1 VVELLGRSE
10 RVSPGPA
17 GGPLAPGEV
26 RGMSAVHPVPGWANV
41 PSRANQVWRFRELL
55 RQLIIRNLK
64 VKYQRSLLGFV
75 WTLLNPLLT
84 VAILVLVFSHVVR
97 IPLPDYWAFVLSGY
111 FVWNCILQT
120 LNTGTYIF
128 AEHSRLT
135 RSVAFPS
142 EILVLGAV
150 GSRLLEFL
158 AEIALILVLLVVFH
172 HDRVPASFALLPVL
186 LVIQV
191 LLVIGLA
198 LPIATL
204 SVFYYD
210 VQHALPIALTTL
222 FYLSPVFYPAQ
233 MVPEAARPFYFLN
246 PIAGLLTLYHE
257 ILYAGR
263 MPSFTLLFGMIV
275 AALLVYLIGYAI
287 FNRYSSIFSEIV

>member
-1 VVELLGRSE
+1 
-10 RVSPGPA
+10 
-17 GGPLAPGEV
+17 
-26 RGMSAVHPVPGWANV
+26 MSAVTPVLSTTATSIELPFRLG
-41 PSRANQVWRFRELL
+41 QVWRFRELL
-55 RQLIIRNLK
+55 RSLIIRNLK
-64 VKYQRSLLGFV
+64 VKYQRSLLGFI
-75 WTLLNPLLT
+75 WTLLNPLFT

-142 EILVLGAV
+142 EILVFGAV
-150 GSRLLEFL
+150 GSRLLEFV
-158 AEIALILVLLVVFH
+158 AEIALILVLLVAFRH
-172 HDRVPASFALLPVL
+172 HHVPASFALLPLL

-191 LLVIGLA
+191 MMVIGLA

-222 FYLSPVFYPAQ
+222 FYLSPVFYPASL
-233 MVPEAARPFYFLN
+233 VPEAAQTWYFLN
-246 PIAGLLTLYHE
+246 PIAGLLTLYHD
-257 ILYAGR
+257 ILYAGQT
-263 MPSFTLLFGMIV
+263 PSLS
-275 AALLVYLIGYAI
+275 ALLGMSAAAFLVYITGYAI
-287 FNRYSSIFSEIV
+287 FNRYASVFPEIV

>member
-1 VVELLGRSE
+1 
-10 RVSPGPA
+10 
-17 GGPLAPGEV
+17 
-26 RGMSAVHPVPGWANV
+26 MSAVDQVTGRAASAKV
-41 PSRANQVWRFRELL
+41 PSRLSQLWRYRELL
-55 RQLIIRNLK
+55 RSMVIRNLK

-75 WTLLNPLLT
+75 WTLINPLLT
-84 VAILVLVFSHVVR
+84 VAILIMVFSHVVR
-97 IPLPDYWAFVLSGY
+97 IPLEHYWAFVLSGY

-142 EILVLGAV
+142 EILVFGAA

-158 AEIALILVLLVVFH
+158 AELALILIVLVAFH
-172 HDRVPASFALLPVL
+172 HSRIPISFALLPVL
-186 LVIQV
+186 LVVQI

-222 FYLSPVFYPAQ
+222 FYLSPVFYPAH
-233 MVPEAARPFYFLN
+233 MVPDVFQPFYFIN

-257 ILYAGR
+257 ILYLGR
-263 MPSFTLLFGMIV
+263 IPSVSLLFGVIGMTV
-275 AALLVYLIGYAI
+275 VVYTIGYAV
-287 FNRYSSIFSEIV
+287 FNRFASVYAEIV

>member
-1 VVELLGRSE
+1 MTWGEQVVSIA
-10 RVSPGPA
+10 GPA
-17 GGPLAPGEV
+17 MA
-26 RGMSAVHPVPGWANV
+26 
-41 PSRANQVWRFRELL
+41 PSRLHRLWRFRELL
-55 RQLIIRNLK
+55 RGLIVRNLK

-97 IPLPDYWAFVLSGY
+97 IPLPNYWAFVLSGY

-142 EILVLGAV
+142 EILVFGAV
-150 GSRLLEFL
+150 GSRLVEFM
-158 AEIALILVLLVVFH
+158 AEITLIMAMLAVFH
-172 HDRVPASFALLPVL
+172 HSRIPASFALLPVL

-222 FYLSPVFYPAQ
+222 FYLSPVFYPAE
-233 MVPEAARPFYFLN
+233 MVPVAARSFYFLN

-257 ILYAGR
+257 ILYVGR
-263 MPSFTLLFGMIV
+263 MPSLSLLYGMIV
-275 AALLVYLIGYAI
+275 AAVAIYAIGYAI
-287 FNRYSSIFSEIV
+287 FNRYASVFAEIV

>member
-1 VVELLGRSE
+1 
-10 RVSPGPA
+10 
-17 GGPLAPGEV
+17 
-26 RGMSAVHPVPGWANV
+26 MSALPFWT
-41 PSRANQVWRFRELL
+41 SRAPTVEAPFRLDRVWRYRELL
-55 RQLIIRNLK
+55 RSLIIRNLK

-84 VAILVLVFSHVVR
+84 VGILVLVFSHVVR
-97 IPLPDYWAFVLSGY
+97 ISLPDYWAFVLSGY

-135 RSVAFPS
+135 RSVSFPS
-142 EILVLGAV
+142 EILVFSAA

-158 AEIALILVLLVVFH
+158 AEIVLILALLVAFRH
-172 HDRVPASFALLPVL
+172 HHIPASFALLPVL

-233 MVPEAARPFYFLN
+233 MVPEAARSIYFLN

-257 ILYAGR
+257 TLYAGH
-263 MPSFTLLFGMIV
+263 MPSPTLLVGMLAGAV
-275 AALLVYLIGYAI
+275 LVYLLGYG
-287 FNRYSSIFSEIV
+287 IFSRYASVFPEIA